1 MCMWLT
7 ESNRSKHLKVGV
19 LAYATCMIF
28 FYIGYSEL
36 IFSSCFSTLVVAGLM
51 MAVEYGQKTC
61 GSKFDWLDVLAGC
74 LVPLVLTAVF
84 CVLYLL

>member
-1 MCMWLT
+1 MVVPSLRGDDIIMAAFRAL
-7 ESNRSKHLKVGV
+7 
-19 LAYATCMIF
+19 
-28 FYIGYSEL
+28 L
-36 IFSSCFSTLVVAGLM
+36 IVVMAM

-84 CVLYLL
+84 CVLYFII